1 MILGN
6 GVTLIYQR
14 KGEREWESRS
24 TGRVEQNN
32 QGGII
37 IESTDGTKEE
47 LGLDRISAWQ
57 IAYRLDQRPRPEHSL
72 KIQADSQ
79 T

>member
-1 MILGN
+1 MILGS
-6 GVTLIYQR
+6 GVTLMYQR
-14 KGEREWESRS
+14 RGEREWESRS

-37 IESTDGTKEE
+37 IENTDGTRE
-47 LGLDRISAWQ
+47 LGLDTISSWQ
-57 IAYRLDQRPRPEHSL
+57 IVYRLDQRPRPEHSL
-72 KIQADSQ
+72 KIHGDIQ